1 MSQPAEPLSIPSW
14 YRDATADSRMTPG
27 HDPVWRQ
34 MIAHI
39 PEQDLS
45 AATVLDY
52 GCGQGGLLRLLHGL
66 RPFRAGLGVDVAREA
81 VARAQ
86 ELSTGLPLAFATP
99 AALAEQPAR
108 FDLAL
113 SHEVIYLLPDLAAH
127 AAEIRAAL
135 RPGGI
140 YYAVTG
146 CHTGSPLWPRWRG
159 LVAEITNTPPQDHS
173 LDDFYQAFAEAGFE
187 VSAKQFRF
195 EGFVPLK
202 FGAWTKNVEEAL
214 RYVAETKTM
223 FRFRLPRD

>member
-1 MSQPAEPLSIPSW
+1 MSQPADALSIPSW

-39 PEQDLS
+39 PEQDLA

-52 GCGQGGLLRLLHGL
+52 GCGQGGLLRLLHAL
-66 RPFRAGLGVDVAREA
+66 RPFRAGLGVDVARDA
-81 VARAQ
+81 VARA
-86 ELSTGLPLAFATP
+86 EALSAGLPLAFDTP
-99 AALAEQPAR
+99 SALAGQPAR

-113 SHEVIYLLPDLAAH
+113 SHEVIYLLPDLEAH

-135 RPGGI
+135 RRGGV

-146 CHTGSPLWPRWRG
+146 CHTGNPMWPRWRA
-159 LVAEITNTPPQDHS
+159 LVAEITHTTPQDFS
-173 LDDFYQAFAEAGFE
+173 LDDFHEAFAAAGFE
-187 VSAKQFRF
+187 VSARQFRF

-202 FGAWTKNVEEAL
+202 PGAWTKTVEEAL
-214 RYVAETKTM
+214 RYVTETKTM
-223 FRFRLPRD
+223 FRFRLPR